1 LRRRSFKAPLWIAAV
16 RAGRRA
22 LLGVLGLIAGIVS
35 DKFDQLAAFQNFII
49 MPATFLSGVFY
60 SVHGLPPFWQ
70 AVSHLNP
77 FFYMID
83 GFRYGFF
90 AVSPTPRRG

>member
-1 LRRRSFKAPLWIAAV
+1 
-16 RAGRRA
+16 
-22 LLGVLGLIAGIVS
+22 
-35 DKFDQLAAFQNFII
+35 

-70 AVSHLNP
+70 GVSHLNP

-90 AVSPTPRRG
+90 AQSDVSPWLSLAIVVVALLLTAAVALRMLARGYKLRN

>member
-1 LRRRSFKAPLWIAAV
+1 
-16 RAGRRA
+16 
-22 LLGVLGLIAGIVS
+22 
-35 DKFDQLAAFQNFII
+35 

-70 AVSHLNP
+70 SVSHFNP

-90 AVSPTPRRG
+90 AQSDVNPWISLAVVTVAFAATAAVALALLARGFKLRH